1 MGGRKTYGRY
11 FISESNIDHSPPTC
25 AGSNSHPD
33 RLPKAVTIDEVADYI
48 LSWFV
53 DDLIC
58 CGIHCHV
65 HINNLGRHLRV
76 LGVWVAEESD
86 LIDAVA
92 LKDRVVQTETQNLL
106 HNPHSRINRIE

>member
-1 MGGRKTYGRY
+1 MGGRKTYGQH

-25 AGSNSHPD
+25 AGSKSHPD

-106 HNPHSRINRIE
+106 RNPHSRINRIE